1 MMMWLGGIADWIAEH
16 ATVIS
21 AIISAIATGFVA
33 LFTIKLTAATAGLRN
48 AADQQQRD
56 TRDALKLTRDSL
68 GLARDEFNA
77 THRPELIAREVFWGP
92 RNEEIRY
99 TLVNKGRNS
108 CTIIESAFELRGS
121 ESGQALRTEGNNEIA
136 EAHRILAPG
145 QFHDIAYTID
155 TEEEGLTA
163 GFMTAASQRS
173 GYLSECFF
181 RGTILY
187 EDATGVRRRYAFT
200 RRCEGRSQT
209 FLPTGKPEDEW
220 ND

>member
-1 MMMWLGGIADWIAEH
+1 MMMWLGGIADWIADH
-16 ATVIS
+16 ATVLS
-21 AIISAIATGFVA
+21 AIISAIATGVVA
-33 LFTIKLTAATAGLRN
+33 WFTIKLTSATAGLRDIAN
-48 AADQQQRD
+48 QQQRD
-56 TRDALKLTRDSL
+56 TREALKLTRDSL

-77 THRPELIAREVFWGP
+77 THRPELIVREVLWGP

-108 CTIIESAFELRGS
+108 GTIIESAFELRSS
-121 ESGQALRTEGNNEIA
+121 ESGQALRTEGHNEIV
-136 EAHRILAPG
+136 EAHRTVAPG
-145 QFHDIAYTID
+145 QIHYITYTIGA
-155 TEEEGLTA
+155 EEESLTA
-163 GFMTAASQRS
+163 GYMTAASQRS
-173 GYLSECFF
+173 GYLSECCF

-187 EDATGVRRRYAFT
+187 GDATGVRRRYAFT

>member
-1 MMMWLGGIADWIAEH
+1 MMTWLVGIADWIAEH

-21 AIISAIATGFVA
+21 AAISAIATGVVA
-33 LFTIKLTAATAGLRN
+33 WFTIKLTAATAGLRDV
-48 AADQQQRD
+48 ADQQQRD
-56 TRDALKLTRDSL
+56 TREALELTRDSL
-68 GLARDEFNA
+68 ALTRDEFNA

-92 RNEEIRY
+92 RNEEVRY
-99 TLVNKGRNS
+99 TLVNRGRNS

-121 ESGQALRTEGNNEIA
+121 ESGQALRTEGHNEVG
-136 EAHRILAPG
+136 EAHRTLAPG
-145 QFHDIAYTID
+145 QYHGITYAID
-155 TEEEGLTA
+155 SEEESFTA
-163 GFMTAASQRS
+163 GYVTAASQRS

-200 RRCEGRSQT
+200 RRCEGTSQT
-209 FLPTGKPEDEW
+209 FLPTRKPEDEW